1 MSPSRSERQDVSEY
15 GIRRMLIVFGV
26 MAAALMQ
33 TLDTTIS
40 NVALP
45 TIQGNLGAST
55 DEGTWVVTA
64 YTIAAIIVI
73 PLTPWLQDR
82 FGRKRYFC
90 ASIVGFTL
98 ASVACGTAESL
109 TFLVASRVVQ
119 GAFGGGLLATGQ
131 AILRDTFPPH
141 QLAASQAIFA
151 LGAIMGPALGPPL
164 GGYLVDNYSW
174 NWCFD
179 INVLPGIVSTLLL
192 LALLRDP
199 TAPRR
204 TPVDVTGLLL
214 LATTIS
220 TMQYVLTE
228 GERHYWFADAT
239 IKLMSLLCVGTLAAF
254 IWWELRRADVP
265 IVDLRILK
273 NRSVASGSILA
284 FVLGAVI
291 FGSTYVLPQLTQGP
305 LGYTP
310 LLSGQLF
317 ILRAIPIAICTPFVA
332 RLSGTIDTRW
342 LLGVGFVVMAVGM
355 GMQARITTTATSFWQ
370 FGPPLV
376 LVGLAGAMLFVP
388 ISIAVLGAT
397 SPSDGP
403 KAGAMINL
411 ATQLGGS
418 VLIALLDV
426 VIDRRMSFH
435 SVVLGGSQTL
445 ASPQTVQFLT
455 QGGTLAQ
462 LSQLVNTQ
470 ALVLAFADAT
480 YAMMLIAFLCIPL
493 VFLMRRPKP
502 ARHAALEVGG

>member
-1 MSPSRSERQDVSEY
+1 
-15 GIRRMLIVFGV
+15 
-26 MAAALMQ
+26 
-33 TLDTTIS
+33 
-40 NVALP
+40 
-45 TIQGNLGAST
+45 
-55 DEGTWVVTA
+55 
-64 YTIAAIIVI
+64 
-73 PLTPWLQDR
+73 
-82 FGRKRYFC
+82 
-90 ASIVGFTL
+90 
-98 ASVACGTAESL
+98 
-109 TFLVASRVVQ
+109 
-119 GAFGGGLLATGQ
+119 
-131 AILRDTFPPH
+131 
-141 QLAASQAIFA
+141 
-151 LGAIMGPALGPPL
+151 MGPALGPPL